1 MKRKL
6 QNIILLLYSIISIC
20 FLGLLIKKEN
30 LFSNI
35 SNLFLITIIA
45 LITIP
50 IIILVNNRVLKKQA
64 NYNKNNI
71 LSIIIFFLLNTSI
84 GLILNYNNLAL
95 LNIFL
100 IILQTISS
108 IGIYKFINS
117 RYDKQT
123 AYTALLLVTFGNVYV
138 FINNLVL
145 KYIIL
150 NSISSIVLAITTYL
164 DTTAVTRKK
173 NYIIMSV
180 IGILSAIGL
189 YLNKYYVLYILFIL
203 MLTPRN
209 QGLRNALKLIF
220 TLLIFTG
227 LSYILLNELNIEPIV
242 NNTYILN
249 YYNLYI
255 YISFLII
262 GIIGSIYAIR
272 KKEENKIGLI
282 CRLFIIIQ
290 MILLVTIEGN
300 ISSFIS
306 LFPIYIILSAMIYK
320 NLPLLSLKKIKTK
333 KVRNSYKISGE
344 RKVSAVIPNY
354 NYENF
359 ICERIDSVLNQTY
372 KVSELIVLDDVSKD
386 NSVEVI
392 EKKLEQVK
400 KDYPD
405 LTIRFIKNKTNSGNV
420 FKQWAK
426 CFEVS
431 TCDYLWICEA
441 DDSASPYFLETIMK
455 GFDNKNVILSY
466 SESLTMDE
474 NNKLLMPDLREW
486 IDIYQCGKWNKSYTM
501 IGEDEIKT
509 TLCINNTI
517 ANVSSVVFR
526 KKKEIEYQK
535 YLKVAEEFKLAGD
548 WYFYVKV
555 LEHGDIS
562 YNKKSLNYHRM
573 HSKSVT
579 LTTKNDLHYKEICRI
594 QDMILKKYKLT
605 EKKEKQVYERRESTR
620 KRLCL
625 GHDELRLLDK
635 SFEKILN
642 KSKVKNEILLSII
655 IPVYNTEKY
664 LRKCLDSVIRN
675 IPPKTEVLII
685 NDGSPDNSDQIGKE
699 YEEKYPNIV
708 KQYIKKN
715 GGLSSAKNY
724 GLEKAKGKYIIYLD
738 SDDYVSH
745 NMYMTMLK
753 KALETNA
760 DIVYCDIFEE
770 FENGTKNYISMT
782 NYDRKEK
789 LMKVIDTPLMATSC
803 NKIVKKEL
811 YGNLRYPEGLNNEDV
826 AVTPVLLSLANKIE
840 KADSAF
846 YNYLQRTG
854 SIQNSGFSTKR
865 FVIFETSKMCFNE
878 LEKRKSK
885 YIKEVKGSIYTHQ
898 ILGILLFIIPH
909 QKRKERLKLIEE
921 FCKKMNEFD
930 DYDKNE
936 YVLQYLREHHVS
948 KIVKYIKNNN
958 IKKLDTYLQIK
969 MRWM

>member
-6 QNIILLLYSIISIC
+6 QNIILLLYSIISIY
-20 FLGLLIKKEN
+20 FLGLLITPT
-30 LFSNI
+30 NI
-35 SNLFLITIIA
+35 SNFFLGLGIAIFTITIIY
-45 LITIP
+45 LIKSKMLKKYSIYEP
-50 IIILVNNRVLKKQA
+50 NKNIILIFL
-64 NYNKNNI
+64 
-71 LSIIIFFLLNTSI
+71 IINFTIGILLNYQAI
-84 GLILNYNNLAL
+84 NVE
-95 LNIFL
+95 NIVL
-100 IILQTISS
+100 IILQTLSS
-108 IGIYKFINS
+108 YYIYKFIKVKNNN
-117 RYDKQT
+117 Q
-123 AYTALLLVTFGNVYV
+123 AAL
-138 FINNLVL
+138 IS
-145 KYIIL
+145 IIL
-150 NSISSIVLAITTYL
+150 MTIININIHINYLTLSSVILNCISALIIGSIANI
-164 DTTAVTRKK
+164 DTTAITRKK
-173 NYIIMSV
+173 NYI
-180 IGILSAIGL
+180 
-189 YLNKYYVLYILFIL
+189 L
-203 MLTPRN
+203 M
-209 QGLRNALKLIF
+209 
-220 TLLIFTG
+220 IFTG
-227 LSYILLNELNIEPIV
+227 LFSALGIFITPYYILYTLFILLLIPRTHGKKNTLKLALVLMFFSIVGYGLFRLVNINLTLNNYTNNNFYNI
-242 NNTYILN
+242 
-249 YYNLYI
+249 YI
-255 YISFLII
+255 YFIFTII
-262 GIIGSIYAIR
+262 GIIGSIYALR
-272 KKEENKIGLI
+272 KKENVKTGLL
-282 CRLFIIIQ
+282 CRVYIIIITLIIILNKNLDSTLITTSYPVY
-290 MILLVTIEGN
+290 ILLATI
-300 ISSFIS
+300 
-306 LFPIYIILSAMIYK
+306 IYT
-320 NLPLLSLKKIKTK
+320 NLGEIKFKKIKTK
-333 KVRNSYKISGE
+333 KVGKSYKITSDK
-344 RKVSAVIPNY
+344 KVTAVIPNY
-354 NYENF
+354 NYEKF

-372 KVSELIVLDDVSKD
+372 KISELIILDDVSKD

-392 EKKLEQVK
+392 EKKLEQIK

-405 LTIRFIKNKTNSGNV
+405 LPVKFIKNKKNSGNV

-431 TCDYLWICEA
+431 NCEYLWICEA

-474 NNKLLMPDLREW
+474 NDKLLMSDLREW
-486 IDIYQCGKWNKSYTM
+486 IDIYKCGKWNKSYTM
-501 IGEDEIKT
+501 SGEDEIKT

-594 QDMILKKYKLT
+594 QDMILKKYNLSDKVKKL
-605 EKKEKQVYERRESTR
+605 VLDRRENTR
-620 KRLCL
+620 RRLCL
-625 GHDELRLLDK
+625 GHDELRLLDT

-642 KSKVKNEILLSII
+642 KAKVKNEILLSII
-655 IPVYNTEKY
+655 IPVYNTEIY
-664 LRKCLDSVIRN
+664 LRKCLDSVLKN
-675 IPPKTEVLII
+675 LPPKTEILII
-685 NDGSPDNSDQIGKE
+685 NDGSPDNSEQIGKE

-708 KQYIKKN
+708 KQYKKEN
-715 GGLSSAKNY
+715 GGLSSAKNF
-724 GLEKAKGKYIIYLD
+724 GLDKAKGRYIIYLD
-738 SDDYVSH
+738 SDDSVSH
-745 NMYMTMLK
+745 NMYSTMLK

-885 YIKEVKGSIYTHQ
+885 YIKEVKGSNYTHQ

-921 FCKKMNEFD
+921 FCKKMNEFT

-936 YVLQYLREHHVS
+936 YVLEYLRNHRVS
-948 KIVKYIKNNN
+948 KIIKYIKNNN